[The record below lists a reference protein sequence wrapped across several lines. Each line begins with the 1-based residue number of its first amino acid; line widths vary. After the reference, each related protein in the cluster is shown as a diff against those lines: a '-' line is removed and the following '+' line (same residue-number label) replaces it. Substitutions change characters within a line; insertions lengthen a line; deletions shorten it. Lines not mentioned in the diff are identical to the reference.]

1 MASITV
7 VIKTKDLESAQ
18 VTAASNGRESIANL
32 SNLLAGIASG
42 ANNPGATVDVAYSS
56 TSPVAASG
64 TVTTVLANIDAD
76 DTIDIGGVT
85 LTAKASGANGT
96 TQFNAATDNATTATN
111 LKNCINANTTLSKL
125 VVASVASN
133 VVTITCLQKGL
144 IGNLITLI
152 SSDAD
157 GLVVS
162 GGALT
167 GGTGGVNGAFTSY

>member
-1 MASITV
+1 MASITL
-7 VIKTKDLESAQ
+7 VIKTKDLDSSS
-18 VTAASNGRESIANL
+18 VTAASSKHASLANL
-32 SNLLAGIASG
+32 SNLLNGISSG
-42 ANNPGATVDVAYSS
+42 ANNPSATVDVAYSS
-56 TSPVAASG
+56 TNPVAASG
-64 TVTTVLANIDAD
+64 TVTCVLANTDAD
-76 DTIDIGGVT
+76 DTITIGGEV

-96 TQFNAATDNATTATN
+96 TQFNAATDNATMATN
-111 LKNCINANTTLSKL
+111 LKNCINANTVLSKL